1 MAAGFYFDN
10 FEPFMQYQWTSGTSS
25 NSMGDN
31 SLGSF
36 LSDFQRQ
43 MLLKSLQENCS
54 QSQRQ
59 RIQIMLLAD
68 EGITQAEICQILGC
82 CPATARHWIHIARQ
96 GMAHQWQ
103 DSRIGRPKSVS
114 DEYLQRLKE
123 LLYSNPR
130 DYGYISQQW
139 TLNRLH
145 KHLYQEFGFK
155 VSDRHFKR
163 ILKQMGLSTR
173 PKSSHNEQNSPK
185 SAAEPKIAIADL
197 KKANTADSSEIIPIN
212 FHKAV
217 KDSDIYG
224 AQYLRSISIS
234 GTNQQY
240 LGVFTDRRRILSLS
254 S

>member
-1 MAAGFYFDN
+1 
-10 FEPFMQYQWTSGTSS
+10 MQYQTSGTSS

-68 EGITQAEICQILGC
+68 KGIPQAEICQIVGC

-103 DSRIGRPKSVS
+103 DSPIGRPKSVR
-114 DEYLQRLKE
+114 DEYLHRLKE
-123 LLYSNPR
+123 LLYSSPR
-130 DYGYISQQW
+130 NYGYISEYW

-173 PKSSHNEQNSPK
+173 PKSSHNQQNSPK

-217 KDSDIYG
+217 KDLDIYG

>member
-1 MAAGFYFDN
+1 MGSSIFT
-10 FEPFMQYQWTSGTSS
+10 EPFMYTYPWTSS
-25 NSMGDN
+25 NRAGSN
-31 SLGSF
+31 SLGNF
-36 LSDFQRQ
+36 LTDSQRE
-43 MLLKSLQENCS
+43 MLLESLQEDCPE
-54 QSQRQ
+54 SQRQ

-96 GMAHQWQ
+96 GMVHQWQ

-114 DEYLQRLKE
+114 DEYLRRLKE
-123 LLYSNPR
+123 LLHSDPR

-145 KHLYQEFGFK
+145 KHLSEEFGFE

-185 SAAEPKIAIADL
+185 SAAEPKIAITDL

-240 LGVFTDRRRILSLS
+240 PGVFTDRRRILSLS

>member
-1 MAAGFYFDN
+1 
-10 FEPFMQYQWTSGTSS
+10 MQYQTSGTSS

-103 DSRIGRPKSVS
+103 DSRIGRPKSVR
-114 DEYLQRLKE
+114 DEYLHRLKE
-123 LLYSNPR
+123 LLYSSPR
-130 DYGYISQQW
+130 NYGYIFEYW

-145 KHLYQEFGFK
+145 KHLCEEFGFK

-173 PKSSHNEQNSPK
+173 PKSSHNQQNSPK

-197 KKANTADSSEIIPIN
+197 KKANTTDSSEIIPIN

-217 KDSDIYG
+217 KDLDIYG
-224 AQYLRSISIS
+224 AQCPRSISIS

-240 LGVFTDRRRILSLS
+240 IRVFTDRRRILSLS

>member
-10 FEPFMQYQWTSGTSS
+10 FEPFMQYQTSGTSS

-103 DSRIGRPKSVS
+103 DSRIGRPKSVR
-114 DEYLQRLKE
+114 DEYLHRLKE
-123 LLYSNPR
+123 LLYSSPR
-130 DYGYISQQW
+130 NYGYIFEYW

-145 KHLYQEFGFK
+145 KHLCEEFGFK

-173 PKSSHNEQNSPK
+173 PKSSHNQQNSPK

-217 KDSDIYG
+217 KDLDIYG
-224 AQYLRSISIS
+224 AQCPRSISIS

-240 LGVFTDRRRILSLS
+240 IRVFTDRRRILSLS

>member
-1 MAAGFYFDN
+1 
-10 FEPFMQYQWTSGTSS
+10 
-25 NSMGDN
+25 
-31 SLGSF
+31 
-36 LSDFQRQ
+36 
-43 MLLKSLQENCS
+43 
-54 QSQRQ
+54 
-59 RIQIMLLAD
+59 MLLAD
-68 EGITQAEICQILGC
+68 EGITQPEICQILGC

-96 GMAHQWQ
+96 GMVHQWQ

-114 DEYLQRLKE
+114 DEYLRRLKE
-123 LLYSNPR
+123 LLHSDPR

-145 KHLYQEFGFK
+145 KHLSEEFGFE

-185 SAAEPKIAIADL
+185 SAAEPKIAITDL
-197 KKANTADSSEIIPIN
+197 KKANTADSSEIILIN

-240 LGVFTDRRRILSLS
+240 PGVFTDRRRILSLS

>member
-1 MAAGFYFDN
+1 
-10 FEPFMQYQWTSGTSS
+10 MQYQTSGTSS

-68 EGITQAEICQILGC
+68 KGIPQAEICQIVGC

-103 DSRIGRPKSVS
+103 DSPIGRPKSVR
-114 DEYLQRLKE
+114 DEYLHRLKE
-123 LLYSNPR
+123 LLYSSPR
-130 DYGYISQQW
+130 NYGYIFEYW

-145 KHLYQEFGFK
+145 KHLCEEFGFK

-173 PKSSHNEQNSPK
+173 PKSSHNQQNSPK

-197 KKANTADSSEIIPIN
+197 KKANTTDSSEIIPIN

>member
-10 FEPFMQYQWTSGTSS
+10 FEPFMQYQWTSSTSS
-25 NSMGDN
+25 NRLGDN

-68 EGITQAEICQILGC
+68 EGITQAEICQIVGC

-130 DYGYISQQW
+130 DYGYISEHW
-139 TLNRLH
+139 TLTRLH
-145 KHLYQEFGFK
+145 KHLCQEFGFK

-173 PKSSHNEQNSPK
+173 PKSSHNQQNSPK
-185 SAAEPKIAIADL
+185 SAAETKIAIADL
-197 KKANTADSSEIIPIN
+197 KKANTADSSEIILIN

>member
-1 MAAGFYFDN
+1 
-10 FEPFMQYQWTSGTSS
+10 
-25 NSMGDN
+25 
-31 SLGSF
+31 
-36 LSDFQRQ
+36 
-43 MLLKSLQENCS
+43 
-54 QSQRQ
+54 
-59 RIQIMLLAD
+59 
-68 EGITQAEICQILGC
+68 
-82 CPATARHWIHIARQ
+82 
-96 GMAHQWQ
+96 MAHQWQ

>member
-25 NSMGDN
+25 NSLGDN

-68 EGITQAEICQILGC
+68 KGIPQAEICQIVGC

-103 DSRIGRPKSVS
+103 DFPIGRPKLVS
-114 DEYLQRLKE
+114 NEYLQRLKE
-123 LLYSNPR
+123 LFYSNPR
-130 DYGYISQQW
+130 DYGYVSQHW
-139 TLNRLH
+139 TLNWLQKRLCE
-145 KHLYQEFGFK
+145 EFGFE

-163 ILKQMGLSTR
+163 LLKQIGLSTR
-173 PKSSHNEQNSPK
+173 RKSSHDGQNSPK
-185 SAAEPKIAIADL
+185 SATEPKISIADL
-197 KKANTADSSEIIPIN
+197 KKANTTDSSEIIPIN

-224 AQYLRSISIS
+224 AQYIRSTSISYI
-234 GTNQQY
+234 
-240 LGVFTDRRRILSLS
+240 GVFTNRRRILSLS

>member
-1 MAAGFYFDN
+1 
-10 FEPFMQYQWTSGTSS
+10 MQYQTSGTSS

-68 EGITQAEICQILGC
+68 KGIPQAEICQIVGC

-103 DSRIGRPKSVS
+103 DSPIGRPKSVR
-114 DEYLQRLKE
+114 DEYLHRLKE
-123 LLYSNPR
+123 LLYSSPR
-130 DYGYISQQW
+130 NYGYIFEYW

-145 KHLYQEFGFK
+145 KHLCEEFGFK

-173 PKSSHNEQNSPK
+173 PKSSHNQQNSPK

-197 KKANTADSSEIIPIN
+197 KKANTTDSSEIIPIN

-217 KDSDIYG
+217 KDLDIYG
-224 AQYLRSISIS
+224 AQCPRSISIS

-240 LGVFTDRRRILSLS
+240 PGVFTDRRRILSLS

>member
-1 MAAGFYFDN
+1 
-10 FEPFMQYQWTSGTSS
+10 
-25 NSMGDN
+25 MGDN

-68 EGITQAEICQILGC
+68 KGIPQAEICQIVGC

-103 DSRIGRPKSVS
+103 DSPIGRPKSVR
-114 DEYLQRLKE
+114 DEYLHRLKE
-123 LLYSNPR
+123 LLYSSPR
-130 DYGYISQQW
+130 NYGYIFEYW

-145 KHLYQEFGFK
+145 KHLCEEFGFK

-173 PKSSHNEQNSPK
+173 PKSSHNQQNSPK

-197 KKANTADSSEIIPIN
+197 KKANTTDSSEIIPIN

-217 KDSDIYG
+217 KDLDIYG
-224 AQYLRSISIS
+224 AQCPRSISIS

-240 LGVFTDRRRILSLS
+240 IRVFTDRRRILSLS

>member
-10 FEPFMQYQWTSGTSS
+10 FEPFMQYQTSGTSS

-68 EGITQAEICQILGC
+68 KGITQAEICQILGC

-103 DSRIGRPKSVS
+103 DSRIGRPKSVR
-114 DEYLQRLKE
+114 DEYLHRLKE
-123 LLYSNPR
+123 LLYSSPR
-130 DYGYISQQW
+130 NYGYIFEYW

-145 KHLYQEFGFK
+145 KHLCEEFGFK

-173 PKSSHNEQNSPK
+173 PKSSHNQQNSPK

-197 KKANTADSSEIIPIN
+197 KKANTTDSSEIIPIN

-217 KDSDIYG
+217 KDLDIYG
-224 AQYLRSISIS
+224 AQCPRSISIS

-240 LGVFTDRRRILSLS
+240 IRVFTDRRRILSLS

>member
-10 FEPFMQYQWTSGTSS
+10 FEPFMQYQTSGTSS

-68 EGITQAEICQILGC
+68 KGIPQAEICQILGC

-103 DSRIGRPKSVS
+103 NSPIGRPKSVR
-114 DEYLQRLKE
+114 DEYLHRLKE
-123 LLYSNPR
+123 LLYSSPR
-130 DYGYISQQW
+130 NYGYIFEYW

-145 KHLYQEFGFK
+145 KHLCEEFGFK

-173 PKSSHNEQNSPK
+173 PKSSHNQQNSPK

-217 KDSDIYG
+217 KDLDIYG

>member
-10 FEPFMQYQWTSGTSS
+10 FEPFMQYQTSGTSS

-103 DSRIGRPKSVS
+103 DSRIGRPKSVR
-114 DEYLQRLKE
+114 DEYLHRLKE
-123 LLYSNPR
+123 LLYSSPR
-130 DYGYISQQW
+130 NYGYIFEHW

-145 KHLYQEFGFK
+145 KHLCEEFGFK

-173 PKSSHNEQNSPK
+173 PKSSHNQQNSPK

-197 KKANTADSSEIIPIN
+197 KKANTTDSSEIIPIN

-217 KDSDIYG
+217 KDLDIYG
-224 AQYLRSISIS
+224 AQCPRSISIS

-240 LGVFTDRRRILSLS
+240 IRVFTDRRRILSLS

>member
-10 FEPFMQYQWTSGTSS
+10 FEPFMQYQTSGTSS
-25 NSMGDN
+25 NSLGDN

-103 DSRIGRPKSVS
+103 DSRIGRTKSVS

-123 LLYSNPR
+123 LFYSSPR
-130 DYGYISQQW
+130 DYGYICEQW
-139 TLNRLH
+139 TLTRLH

-163 ILKQMGLSTR
+163 LLKQMGLSTR
-173 PKSSHNEQNSPK
+173 RKSSHNGQNSPK

-217 KDSDIYG
+217 KDLDIYG
-224 AQYLRSISIS
+224 AQCPRSISIS